1 MRLEDGPRSSV
12 IDWDEA
18 SSLPS
23 RRLHGEYA
31 HFSKHQPP
39 VKQDHL
45 INFSG
50 LSADLELCPVD
61 DFRRSVKQALVRNG
75 KGILAYGDHAGYP
88 PLRESIAA
96 RMRIHG
102 VSVTPDEIM
111 ITNGAQH
118 GIDLALR
125 LLASPGTQIVT
136 EVPIYGIA
144 LPLFR
149 FHGVEMIEI
158 PMRDDGMDL
167 DLLQEHLRRSQP
179 ALVYTIPNFQNP
191 TGITTNQVHR
201 ERLLALCENCR
212 VPILEDGFEEEMK
225 YFGHAVLPIK
235 SMDAGGVVIYLG
247 TFSKVVF
254 PGLRIGWIAA
264 DKECIRRLVSIHR
277 FSNLSCSTLGQAA
290 LVRFLNGGY
299 YEDHIRRVH
308 RTYRQRMLTAL
319 DAMKRYLPEKWVS
332 YTQPTGGYT
341 LWVHVQGM
349 QMTESSFLTKLE
361 ARGVLVSPGRLY
373 FPRPHRGIFF
383 RLSIANVEDEKI
395 VEGIRRLGEMLRDM
409 TGTE

>member
-1 MRLEDGPRSSV
+1 MNFWWPFIVRMQMVLVKIDQKSPVPIYEQIYRQIIALIETGSLLIGSRLPASRDLAQKAGVNRSTVYRAYQELWALGYIESRPGSYSTVRRRTDIVRLEDGPRSSV

-45 INFSG
+45 INFSR

-158 PMRDDGMDL
+158 PMGDDGMIR
-167 DLLQEHLRRSQP
+167 HP
-179 ALVYTIPNFQNP
+179 AEGVNHN
-191 TGITTNQVHR
+191 ITMANQFAHSTQKI
-201 ERLLALCENCR
+201 C
-212 VPILEDGFEEEMK
+212 PIRIIEEDRHPSHAS
-225 YFGHAVLPIK
+225 GHD
-235 SMDAGGVVIYLG
+235 M
-247 TFSKVVF
+247 
-254 PGLRIGWIAA
+254 
-264 DKECIRRLVSIHR
+264 IHR
-277 FSNLSCSTLGQAA
+277 
-290 LVRFLNGGY
+290 
-299 YEDHIRRVH
+299 
-308 RTYRQRMLTAL
+308 
-319 DAMKRYLPEKWVS
+319 P
-332 YTQPTGGYT
+332 
-341 LWVHVQGM
+341 
-349 QMTESSFLTKLE
+349 LE
-361 ARGVLVSPGRLY
+361 FNPGRATHGPSL
-373 FPRPHRGIFF
+373 P
-383 RLSIANVEDEKI
+383 
-395 VEGIRRLGEMLRDM
+395 
-409 TGTE
+409 GTEPAVKKCKM